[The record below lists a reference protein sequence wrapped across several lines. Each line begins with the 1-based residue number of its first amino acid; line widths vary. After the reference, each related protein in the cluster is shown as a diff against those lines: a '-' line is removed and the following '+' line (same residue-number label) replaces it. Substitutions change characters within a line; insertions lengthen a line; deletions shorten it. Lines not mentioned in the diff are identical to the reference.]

1 MGYKIER
8 LQQVIKFK
16 VSQVIQRDLQDPR
29 IGLLTITYVKLAK
42 DLSNCSIGY
51 SMLGGDGDR
60 SKCERALNDACG
72 FIQKEVAGALATR
85 RSPQIRFVYDM
96 SIEGSARVSELLR
109 KELDESVATGFKDG
123 AGADLDAD
131 EESDETEPTE

>member
-16 VSQVIQRDLQDPR
+16 VSQVIHRDLSDPR

-42 DLSNCSIGY
+42 DLSNCTVGY

-60 SKCERALNDACG
+60 NKCERALNDACG
-72 FIQKEVAGALATR
+72 FIQKEVASALATR
-85 RSPQIRFVYDM
+85 KSPQIRFTYDE
-96 SIEGSARVSELLR
+96 SIEGSARISEILR
-109 KELDESVATGFKDG
+109 RELDQAVDSG
-123 AGADLDAD
+123 AEADDADLDDAD
-131 EESDETEPTE
+131 ENEPTA

>member
-16 VSQVIQRDLQDPR
+16 VSQVIQRDLSDPR

-42 DLSNCSIGY
+42 DLSNCTIGY

-85 RSPQIRFVYDM
+85 RSPQIRFTYDE
-96 SIEGSARVSELLR
+96 SIEGSARISEILR
-109 KELDESVATGFKDG
+109 KELDQAVDTGAEPKE
-123 AGADLDAD
+123 ADLED
-131 EESDETEPTE
+131 SDEIEPTA